1 MKFHFVDSADGAVDV
16 RAEGPIAPDSPEQ
29 LAEALLQLV
38 GPKLYGDKL
47 RLNLSEADFISSAGI
62 GGLLHCHK
70 RFREHGGELAILAPS
85 RPIRQVLDLMRLHS
99 VLKIETE
106 APSTN

>member
-1 MKFHFVDSADGAVDV
+1 MKFHFVDAVDGLVDV

-29 LAEALLQLV
+29 LAEALVNLI
-38 GPKLYGDKL
+38 GPHLYTGRL

-70 RFREHGGELAILAPS
+70 RFREEGGELALRAPS
-85 RPIRQVLDLMRLHS
+85 RTIRQTLDLMRLNN
-99 VLKIETE
+99 VLKID
-106 APSTN
+106 